1 MSVEKIDI
9 NYVAHLARI
18 ELTAE
23 EKSQFSVQLEQV
35 LGYFEKLNGVDVT
48 GVEPMAHA
56 VPVVN
61 VWAEDEAGEVLSPEA
76 AMRNAVEVEANQVV
90 LPKVVG
96 ES

>member
-1 MSVEKIDI
+1 MSHEKIDI

-18 ELTAE
+18 ELSEE
-23 EKSQFSVQLEQV
+23 EKAQFAEQLDEV
-35 LGYFEKLNGVDVT
+35 LGYFETLEAVDVT

-61 VWAEDEAGEVLSPEA
+61 VWAEDEPGAVVSPEE
-76 AMRNAVEVEANQVV
+76 AMMNAVEVEANQVV
-90 LPKVVG
+90 VPKVVG